1 MKNRFTRLRWTAIA
15 LLLIGLIAGIV
26 MHNVLG
32 DLIRVVAFA
41 VAVVLLFID
50 YRQGRSQPR

>member
-1 MKNRFTRLRWTAIA
+1 MKSRFTRLRWTAIA

-26 MHNVLG
+26 G
-32 DLIRVVAFA
+32 DLIRVAALA